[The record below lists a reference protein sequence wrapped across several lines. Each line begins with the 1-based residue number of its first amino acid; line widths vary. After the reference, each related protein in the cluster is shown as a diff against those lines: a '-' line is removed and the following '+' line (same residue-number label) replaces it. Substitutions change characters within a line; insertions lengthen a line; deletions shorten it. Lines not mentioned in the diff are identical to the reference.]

1 MTTFIQ
7 TIEADLVAAWGNI
20 EAEVETDA
28 LILWGDFKTIL
39 TAMQPSQFVILSNLV
54 KTALPEVLTGD
65 IADIE
70 TAVMNAAGQEV
81 TWLENLGSQTMQAII
96 GVIVAAEKKV

>member
-1 MTTFIQ
+1 MTNLIQ
-7 TIEADLVAAWGNI
+7 TIEADLVAAWGTL
-20 EAEVETDA
+20 ETDA

-54 KTALPEVLTGD
+54 KQVLPEVLTGD

-70 TAVMNAAGQEV
+70 TAVMNAAKDEV
-81 TWLENLGSQTMQAII
+81 TWLEALGSQTMQAII
-96 GVIVAAEKKV
+96 GVIVAAEKKA